1 MKHSL
6 IITAGGIGKRMGDK
20 IPKQFLCLNDK
31 PILIHTLEL
40 FYAFNP
46 LFEIIITLP
55 SDWISH
61 WENLIKTHQ
70 TKIPHKIV
78 NGGTERFH
86 SVKNAI
92 EKSTGKV
99 VWIHDGVRPLVSNKT
114 LNRLLLKINDFDA
127 VIPCLKIKESLRE
140 IKTDFTYPI
149 NRDKIIIVQTP
160 QVFKKEVI
168 KKSYEKS
175 YEDSF
180 TDDASL
186 VQENGYEIKTI
197 HGNQE
202 NIKITSPKDLLI
214 AEVFIK
220 NLNNK

>member
-6 IITAGGIGKRMGDK
+6 IITAGGIGKRMEDK
-20 IPKQFLCLNDK
+20 TPKQFLNLNDK
-31 PILIHTLEL
+31 PILLHTLEL

-61 WENLIKTHQ
+61 WESLIKTHEV
-70 TKIPHKIV
+70 KIPHKV
-78 NGGTERFH
+78 VKGGKERFH
-86 SVKNAI
+86 SIKNAI
-92 EKSTGKV
+92 KKSTGKV
-99 VWIHDGVRPLVSNKT
+99 VWIHDGVRPLVSNQT
-114 LNRLLLKINDFDA
+114 LNKLLLDINNFDA

-140 IKTDFTYPI
+140 IKQDLTYPI

-160 QVFKKEVI
+160 QVFKREVI
-168 KKSYEKS
+168 KKSYETS
-175 YEDSF
+175 YESSF

-197 HGNQE
+197 DGNQE
-202 NIKITSPKDLLI
+202 NIKITNPKDLLF
-214 AEVFIK
+214 AETFIK
-220 NLNNK
+220 SLNNK

>member
-20 IPKQFLCLNDK
+20 TPKQFLNLNDK
-31 PILIHTLEL
+31 PILLHTLEL

-55 SDWISH
+55 LDWISH
-61 WENLIKTHQ
+61 WESLIKTHQ
-70 TKIPHKIV
+70 VTIPHKV
-78 NGGTERFH
+78 VKGGEERFH
-86 SVKNAI
+86 SIKNAI
-92 EKSTGKV
+92 KKSSGEV
-99 VWIHDGVRPLVSNKT
+99 VWIHDGVRPLVSNQT
-114 LNRLLLKINDFDA
+114 LNRLLVEINDFDA

-140 IKTDFTYPI
+140 IKQGITYPI

-160 QVFKKEVI
+160 QVFKREVI
-168 KKSYEKS
+168 NKSYQTSNEG
-175 YEDSF
+175 SF

-186 VQENGYEIKTI
+186 VQENGYAIKTI
-197 HGNQE
+197 DGNQE

-214 AEVFIK
+214 AETFIK
-220 NLNNK
+220 NLNSR

>member
-20 IPKQFLCLNDK
+20 IPKQFLYLNDK
-31 PILIHTLEL
+31 PILLHTLEL
-40 FYAFNP
+40 FHAFNP

-70 TKIPHKIV
+70 TKIPHKVV

-86 SVKNAI
+86 SIKNAI
-92 EKSTGKV
+92 KKSTGKV
-99 VWIHDGVRPLVSNKT
+99 VWIHDGVRPMVSNET
-114 LNRLLLKINDFDA
+114 LNRLLIEINDFDA

-140 IKTDFTYPI
+140 INADFTYPI

-197 HGNQE
+197 DGNQE
-202 NIKITSPKDLLI
+202 NIKITNPKDLLI

>member
-1 MKHSL
+1 MHPDH
-6 IITAGGIGKRMGDK
+6 R
-20 IPKQFLCLNDK
+20 
-31 PILIHTLEL
+31 
-40 FYAFNP
+40 
-46 LFEIIITLP
+46 
-55 SDWISH
+55 
-61 WENLIKTHQ
+61 
-70 TKIPHKIV
+70 
-78 NGGTERFH
+78 
-86 SVKNAI
+86 
-92 EKSTGKV
+92 
-99 VWIHDGVRPLVSNKT
+99 
-114 LNRLLLKINDFDA
+114 
-127 VIPCLKIKESLRE
+127 CLKIKESLRE
-140 IKTDFTYPI
+140 IKEDFTYPI

-197 HGNQE
+197 DGNQE

>member
-20 IPKQFLCLNDK
+20 IPKQFLYLNDK
-31 PILIHTLEL
+31 PILLHTLEL
-40 FYAFNP
+40 FHTFNP

-99 VWIHDGVRPLVSNKT
+99 VWIHDGDRPLVSNKT
-114 LNRLLLKINDFDA
+114 LNRLLLEINDFDA

-140 IKTDFTYPI
+140 IKEDFTYPI

-175 YEDSF
+175 YEDYF

-197 HGNQE
+197 DGNQE
-202 NIKITSPKDLLI
+202 NIKITNPKDLLI